1 MFHIVTDSGAQDI
14 ASDSLVT
21 VVPNRLLVDGKTL
34 LEGVDISSSDV
45 LRLIESRPGDVR
57 LTAPTAADFTATYR
71 KLIGTT
77 KGIISIHMGKNLF
90 KSYSAGRQ
98 AALQLVGHAKIEV
111 IDSMS
116 VAYAQTLLVQ
126 TAKEAIQQGESFEEI
141 VRQVR
146 GAVGRIYAV
155 FFTESLEWL
164 LRRAVETAS
173 SGSALA
179 PETPGSGEASSAA
192 PRMMSASHV
201 VLSAMLGVKPI
212 LSIENGE
219 LVPIE
224 KVRTRL
230 QAVERLVE
238 FAVEF
243 DQSIKIMIMSCKT
256 GKTGETQRMLLD
268 RLQQEFPDRTIRQI
282 PYCPA
287 LAALLGVDAIGLIIL
302 ESETENE
309 S

>member
-21 VVPNRLLVDGKTL
+21 VVPNRLLIDGKTL
-34 LEGVDISSSDV
+34 LEGVDVSSSDA

-57 LTAPTAADFTATYR
+57 LTAPTVSDFAAVYR
-71 KLIGTT
+71 RLMGTT
-77 KGIISIHMGKNLF
+77 KGIISIHMGRNLF

-98 AALQLVGHAKIEV
+98 AALQLAGHAKIEV

-116 VAYAQTLLVQ
+116 IAYAQTLLVQ
-126 TAKEAIQQGESFEEI
+126 AAKEGIQQGESFEEI

-146 GAVGRIYAV
+146 GAVERIYAV

-173 SGSALA
+173 SGSTAP
-179 PETPGSGEASSAA
+179 PETTSSGEASSAV
-192 PRMMSASHV
+192 PGMMSASHV

-212 LSIENGE
+212 LTVENGE

-243 DQSIKIMIMSCKT
+243 DQPIEMIIMSCKT
-256 GKTGETQRMLLD
+256 GEPQRMLLD
-268 RLQQEFPDRTIRQI
+268 RLQQEFPGRTIRQT

-287 LAALLGVDAIGLIIL
+287 LAALVGVDAIGLIIL
-302 ESETENE
+302 ESEIENE